1 MSREVAAEP
10 GMSYEAVLEAVQ
22 ESSRG
27 RWFLNEFK
35 LRNAGVDS
43 RQILGA
49 IARLENRMESLSGGG
64 GEAAADLA
72 KVRQA
77 IATTRQD
84 ILKAS
89 GAPGLSEE
97 SKLFAHL
104 AELARKSMA
113 QGSVMSG
120 TTPGSEALPGSI
132 VQALRLVDQIDGSL
146 NSGQSTGKKLETPYA
161 DNFFQRD
168 RDLLQSA
175 AAQAVQAAQ
184 PAQPTTPKPALV
196 PPPAPAPAIAK
207 PSVETPSLGAK
218 LVINR
223 GKPAETVKAP
233 AKAPEKAP
241 AAPTPAVSTEQKPAA
256 PQADASTQGHPRIVI
271 IRRKPEE
278 MPAPEDDT
286 ALPTEN
292 AA

>member
-43 RQILGA
+43 RQILSA
-49 IARLENRMESLSGGG
+49 IARLESRMESLSGGG
-64 GEAAADLA
+64 GEGAAAELA
-72 KVRQA
+72 RVRKA

-97 SKLFAHL
+97 GKLFAHL
-104 AELARKSMA
+104 AELARKSLA
-113 QGSVMSG
+113 QDGTGGGS
-120 TTPGSEALPGSI
+120 TPGSEALPGSI
-132 VQALRLVDQIDGSL
+132 VQVLRLVDQIDGSL
-146 NSGQSTGKKLETPYA
+146 NSGPVTAKKPETPYA
-161 DNFFQRD
+161 DNFFGRD
-168 RDLLQSA
+168 RDLFQPEP
-175 AAQAVQAAQ
+175 AQAG
-184 PAQPTTPKPALV
+184 PAKPTLV
-196 PPPAPAPAIAK
+196 PPPAPPPAISK
-207 PSVETPSLGAK
+207 PVVEAPPLGAK

-223 GKPAETVKAP
+223 SKPPEPEEAP
-233 AKAPEKAP
+233 ADE
-241 AAPTPAVSTEQKPAA
+241 KPAA
-256 PQADASTQGHPRIVI
+256 PQADANAPAHPRIVI
-271 IRRKPEE
+271 IRRKPED
-278 MPAPEDDT
+278 MPAPEAD
-286 ALPTEN
+286 AEAAIPTEN

>member
-49 IARLENRMESLSGGG
+49 IGRLESRMESLSQG
-64 GEAAADLA
+64 GEGAAAELA
-72 KVRQA
+72 RVRQA

-97 SKLFAHL
+97 GKLFAHL
-104 AELARKSMA
+104 AELARKSLA
-113 QGSVMSG
+113 QGG
-120 TTPGSEALPGSI
+120 TTPGSEALPGTI
-132 VQALRLVDQIDGSL
+132 VQVLRLVDQIDGSL
-146 NSGQSTGKKLETPYA
+146 NSGQNTGLNTGKNLETPYA

-168 RDLLQSA
+168 KDLLQA
-175 AAQAVQAAQ
+175 
-184 PAQPTTPKPALV
+184 PATPPAPAKPALV
-196 PPPAPAPAIAK
+196 VAPAPTPPPAITK
-207 PSVETPSLGAK
+207 PPVETPTLGAK

-223 GKPAETVKAP
+223 SKPVEE

-241 AAPTPAVSTEQKPAA
+241 ATPAPAAPAEQKPAE
-256 PQADASTQGHPRIVI
+256 PQADSSTPARSRIVI
-271 IRRKPEE
+271 IRHKPEE
-278 MPAPEDDT
+278 MPAPDDDV

>member
-35 LRNAGVDS
+35 SRNAGLDS
-43 RQILGA
+43 SQILSA
-49 IARLENRMESLSGGG
+49 IARLESRMESLSSQGGG
-64 GEAAADLA
+64 DAADELA
-72 KVRQA
+72 RVRQA
-77 IATTRQD
+77 IATTRKD

-97 SKLFAHL
+97 GKLFAHL
-104 AELARKSMA
+104 AELARKSLA
-113 QGSVMSG
+113 QGSAMGG

-132 VQALRLVDQIDGSL
+132 VQVLRLVDQIDGSL
-146 NSGQSTGKKLETPYA
+146 NAGKPLETPYA

-168 RDLLQSA
+168 KDLLQPEITK
-175 AAQAVQAAQ
+175 AAQ
-184 PAQPTTPKPALV
+184 PVPAKPTLV
-196 PPPAPAPAIAK
+196 PPAAPPPAIAK
-207 PSVETPSLGAK
+207 PTVEPSLGAK

-223 GKPAETVKAP
+223 SKPPEA
-233 AKAPEKAP
+233 AKAPEKVPEKASAAPMP
-241 AAPTPAVSTEQKPAA
+241 AAPAEQKPAEA
-256 PQADASTQGHPRIVI
+256 QADSSTPARSRIVI
-271 IRRKPEE
+271 IRHKPEE
-278 MPAPEDDT
+278 MPALDDDT